1 MKIAYII
8 GTYPGLTTTFID
20 REIQELRRIGE
31 AIQILSIRRPWTMLS
46 DEQKKLQQGVI
57 YLMPIQWSKFIGSQ
71 LTFMFKN
78 PAVFF
83 GTLFFL
89 LSRKQPS
96 IKSRW
101 KTLLHFFE
109 GVYAARLLSGK
120 GLDHLH
126 AHFMDR
132 AATVALVVSRF
143 LKIPYSFT
151 AHASEIY
158 VDPVLVQEKI
168 EGAKFAVTCTGYNQ
182 KHLASVSANGSS
194 KKVSCIYHGLDTKKY
209 SRKTEQNPSGHI
221 ILSVGQLKERKGFP
235 YLVEACALL
244 MKKGLDFECLIIGEG
259 PMRSGLES
267 QIKTLGLSGKVRL
280 LGAITP
286 EEVIEQYEKANI
298 FVLPAI
304 LGTDGDRDGI
314 PNVILES
321 MSMEIPVISTNH
333 SGIPEVVEN
342 GVNGLLVPP
351 KDSHAL
357 ADALCSILENPAWGR
372 EMGRNGRKVIV
383 EKFDPEN
390 NARLLLARF
399 RS

>member
-31 AIQILSIRRPWTMLS
+31 SIQILSIRRPWTMLS
-46 DEQKKLQQGVI
+46 DEQKKLQQGTI
-57 YLMPIQWSKFIGSQ
+57 YLMPVAWSKFIVSQ
-71 LTFMFKN
+71 LSFMFKK

-89 LSRKQPS
+89 LSRKHPTL
-96 IKSRW
+96 KARW
-101 KTLLHFFE
+101 KTLLHFLE
-109 GVYAARLLSGK
+109 GVYAAHLLSGK
-120 GLDHLH
+120 GFDHIH

-132 AATVALVVSRF
+132 AATVAMVISRF

-194 KKVSCIYHGLDTKKY
+194 NKVSCIYHGLDTKKY
-209 SRKTEQNPSGHI
+209 SRKNELSPSSHV

-244 MKKGLDFECLIIGEG
+244 MKKNLDFQCLIIGEG
-259 PMRSGLES
+259 PMRTELES
-267 QIKTLGLSGKVRL
+267 QIKELGLDGKVRL

-286 EEVIEQYEKANI
+286 EEVIEQYEKANV

-351 KDSHAL
+351 KDSKAL
-357 ADALCSILENPAWGR
+357 ADALCSVIENPVWGR
-372 EMGRNGRKVIV
+372 EMGKNGRKVIV

-390 NARLLLARF
+390 NALLLLNRF
-399 RS
+399 QN